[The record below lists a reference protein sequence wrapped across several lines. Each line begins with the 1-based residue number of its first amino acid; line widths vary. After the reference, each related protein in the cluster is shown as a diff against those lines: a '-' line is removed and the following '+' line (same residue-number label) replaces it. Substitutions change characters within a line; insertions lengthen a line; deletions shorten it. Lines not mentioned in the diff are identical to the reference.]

1 MARILLIDD
10 EELVLFT
17 LRVALEAAGHTVVE
31 AGNGLQ
37 GIASRERQ
45 YFDLIVT
52 DILMP
57 EMDGVQ
63 AIKKLKQLYPRQ
75 KIIAIAGGGRVRREG
90 RLEFARKVGAE
101 AIIEKPFSDEEF
113 LATVNQC
120 LAA

>member
-1 MARILLIDD
+1 M
-10 EELVLFT
+10 LFT

-37 GIASRERQ
+37 GIASRQKQ

-63 AIKKLKQLYPRQ
+63 AIKEIRQLYPRQ
-75 KIIAIAGGGRVRREG
+75 KIMAIAGGGRVRREG
-90 RLEFARKVGAE
+90 RLDFAKKVGAE
-101 AIIEKPFSDEEF
+101 AVLEKPFSDDTF
-113 LATVNQC
+113 LATVNDC